1 MEVKLFVSARP
12 QWLTRMMYI
21 ENSAGYITVSIIER
35 YITKNK
41 IKIVIKNISHTLRKD
56 FFMCGIIGYNGT
68 KKCVPI
74 LIGALEALEYRGYDS
89 AGIAYIKNGNI
100 EIKKEK
106 GKIKNL
112 KDTLD
117 MDVNANIGIGHTRWA
132 THGEAN
138 NINAHPHKNGK
149 VTLVH
154 NGIIENYIEI
164 KKDLKKEGYKFTSE
178 TDTEVAAA
186 LLDKLYRKN
195 NDMVKSLHEASKI
208 IRGSYA
214 FVVLIDG
221 DDSIYA
227 SRCASPM
234 IAAIGDDGYYV
245 ASDVPAILAYTNKY
259 MLLDDYDIVKLSK
272 DGIKIY
278 DKNLNKV
285 NKEIKVF
292 EGSLDAATKGG
303 YEHFMLKEINEQDK
317 VFKDTVNYYFDG
329 SIESLEK
336 SFKYLKSFKKI
347 DIVACGSA
355 YHTGVVEYLIENYAN
370 IPVNV
375 EVASEYRYKKCF
387 YDKETLV
394 ILVSQSGETADTLAA
409 LRKAKEDGIT
419 TMAIVNVVG
428 SSIAR
433 EADYVTYIKAG
444 FEVAVATT
452 KAYLAQL
459 AIFSLIAL
467 YLGYENK
474 NINKDE
480 FNELV
485 KEYNNLP
492 ALIKDTINND
502 NYSTIA
508 DKIYDKKQIF
518 FIGRGID
525 YALSLEASLKL
536 KEISYI
542 NSVAYQAG
550 ELKHG
555 TISLIEK
562 DTPVIAISTDDS
574 LREKTIS
581 NIKEVKARGAYVV
594 YVTNETP
601 QEEFYDD
608 IIVIR
613 KIHPILQSIL
623 TIIPLQLLSYK
634 VAKDNGCDIDKP
646 RNLAKSVT
654 VE

>member
-1 MEVKLFVSARP
+1 
-12 QWLTRMMYI
+12 
-21 ENSAGYITVSIIER
+21 
-35 YITKNK
+35 
-41 IKIVIKNISHTLRKD
+41 
-56 FFMCGIIGYNGT
+56 MCGIIGYIGT
-68 KKCVPI
+68 KKCVPK

-89 AGIAYIKNGNI
+89 AGVAYIKNGNV

-117 MDVNANIGIGHTRWA
+117 MDVDAYIGIGHTRWA

-164 KKDLKKEGYKFTSE
+164 KEDLKKKGYKFTSE
-178 TDTEVAAA
+178 TDSEIAAA
-186 LLDKLYRKN
+186 LLDELYSKN
-195 NDMVKSLHEASKI
+195 SDMVKSLHEASKI

-214 FVVLIDG
+214 FVVLVDG
-221 DDSIYA
+221 DDNIYA

-234 IAAIGDDGYYV
+234 IVAIGNDGYYV

-259 MLLDDYDIVKLSK
+259 MLLNDYDIVKLSK
-272 DGIKIY
+272 DKIEIY
-278 DKNLNKV
+278 DKDLNEIE
-285 NKEIKVF
+285 KEIKFF
-292 EGSLDAATKGG
+292 EGSMDAATKGRF
-303 YEHFMLKEINEQDK
+303 EHFMLKEINEQDK

-329 SIESLEK
+329 TIKSLEK
-336 SFKYLKSFKKI
+336 SFSYLKNFKKI

-355 YHTGVVEYLIENYAN
+355 YHTGVVGKYLIENYAN

-387 YDKETLV
+387 YDKDTLV
-394 ILVSQSGETADTLAA
+394 VLVSQSGETADTLAA
-409 LRKAKEDGIT
+409 LRKAKVDGIT

-444 FEVAVATT
+444 FEIAVATT

-474 NINKDE
+474 NINENE

-492 ALIKDTINND
+492 ALIKETINND

-601 QEEFYDD
+601 QEKFYDD
-608 IIVIR
+608 IITIK
-613 KIHPILQSIL
+613 KIHPILESIL

>member
-1 MEVKLFVSARP
+1 
-12 QWLTRMMYI
+12 
-21 ENSAGYITVSIIER
+21 
-35 YITKNK
+35 
-41 IKIVIKNISHTLRKD
+41 
-56 FFMCGIIGYNGT
+56 MCGIIGYNGT
-68 KKCVPI
+68 KKCVPK

-89 AGIAYIKNGNI
+89 AGVAYIKNGNI

-117 MDVNANIGIGHTRWA
+117 MDVDAYIGIGHTRWA

-164 KKDLKKEGYKFTSE
+164 KEDLKKKGYKFSSE

-186 LLDKLYRKN
+186 LLDELYSKN
-195 NDMVKSLHEASKI
+195 SDMVKSLHEASKI

-214 FVVLIDG
+214 FVVLVDG
-221 DDSIYA
+221 DDNIYA

-234 IAAIGDDGYYV
+234 IAAIGNDGYYV

-259 MLLDDYDIVKLSK
+259 MLLNDYDIVKLSK
-272 DGIKIY
+272 DKIEIY
-278 DKNLNKV
+278 DKDLNEIE
-285 NKEIKVF
+285 KEIKVF
-292 EGSLDAATKGG
+292 EGSMDAASKGG
-303 YEHFMLKEINEQDK
+303 FEHFMLKEINEQDK

-329 SIESLEK
+329 TIKSLEK
-336 SFKYLKSFKKI
+336 SFSYLKKFKKI

-355 YHTGVVEYLIENYAN
+355 YHTGVVGKYLIENYAN

-387 YDKETLV
+387 YDKDTLV

-409 LRKAKEDGIT
+409 LRKAKVDGIT

-444 FEVAVATT
+444 FEIAVATT

-474 NINKDE
+474 NINEDE

-492 ALIKDTINND
+492 VLIKETINND

-601 QEEFYDD
+601 QEKFYDD
-608 IIVIR
+608 IITIK
-613 KIHPILQSIL
+613 KIHPILESIL

>member
-1 MEVKLFVSARP
+1 
-12 QWLTRMMYI
+12 
-21 ENSAGYITVSIIER
+21 
-35 YITKNK
+35 
-41 IKIVIKNISHTLRKD
+41 
-56 FFMCGIIGYNGT
+56 MCGIIGYNGT
-68 KKCVPI
+68 KKCVPK

-89 AGIAYIKNGNI
+89 AGVAYIKNGNI

-117 MDVNANIGIGHTRWA
+117 MDVDAYIGIGHTRWA

-164 KKDLKKEGYKFTSE
+164 KEDLKKKGYKFTSE
-178 TDTEVAAA
+178 TDSEVAAA
-186 LLDKLYRKN
+186 LLDELYNKN
-195 NDMVKSLHEASKI
+195 NDMVKALQEASKI
-208 IRGSYA
+208 IRGSYS
-214 FVVLIDG
+214 FVVLVDG

-227 SRCASPM
+227 SRYASPM
-234 IAAIGDDGYYV
+234 IAAISDDGYYV

-259 MLLDDYDIVKLSK
+259 MLLNDYDIIKLSK
-272 DGIKIY
+272 NEIEIY
-278 DKNLNKV
+278 DKDLNKIK
-285 NKEIKVF
+285 KEVKTF
-292 EGSLDAATKGG
+292 EGSMDAATKGG
-303 YEHFMLKEINEQDK
+303 FEHFMLKEINEQDK

-329 SIESLEK
+329 TIKSLEK
-336 SFKYLKSFKKI
+336 SFSYLKKFKKI

-355 YHTGVVEYLIENYAN
+355 YHTGVVGKYLIENYAN

-387 YDKETLV
+387 YDKDTLV

-409 LRKAKEDGIT
+409 LRKAKVDGIT

-444 FEVAVATT
+444 FEIAVATT

-474 NINKDE
+474 NIKEDE

-492 ALIKDTINND
+492 KLINETIIND

-562 DTPVIAISTDDS
+562 DTPVIAISTDNS
-574 LREKTIS
+574 LQEKTIS

-594 YVTNETP
+594 YVTNEMP
-601 QEEFYDD
+601 QEMFYDD
-608 IIVIR
+608 IITIK
-613 KIHPILQSIL
+613 KIHPLLESIL
-623 TIIPLQLLSYK
+623 AIIPLQLLSYK
-634 VAKDNGCDIDKP
+634 VALNNGCDIDKP